1 MGWYLPR
8 RDVTTQTQD
17 QTEKLRKEV
26 QKNYDSTDSKFI
38 NWTIVTL
45 ILGVASILIILLSVV
60 FGIVYSFLYYTGRS
74 ESIAT
79 DVSSEVMPIVLFYP
93 ITVVLCVA
101 TWRSYIRVSR
111 LEKAVEQY
119 KKDYPWLRK

>member
-1 MGWYLPR
+1 MS
-8 RDVTTQTQD
+8 TETQD

-26 QKNYDSTDSKFI
+26 QKNYDSTDSKLT
-38 NWTIVTL
+38 NWTMAML
-45 ILGVASILIILLSVV
+45 ILGVASILIILLNVG
-60 FGIVYSFLYYTGRS
+60 FGIAYSFLYYTGKS

-79 DVSSEVMPIVLFYP
+79 DASSEVMPIVLFYP

-101 TWRSYIRVSR
+101 TWRSYTRVNR